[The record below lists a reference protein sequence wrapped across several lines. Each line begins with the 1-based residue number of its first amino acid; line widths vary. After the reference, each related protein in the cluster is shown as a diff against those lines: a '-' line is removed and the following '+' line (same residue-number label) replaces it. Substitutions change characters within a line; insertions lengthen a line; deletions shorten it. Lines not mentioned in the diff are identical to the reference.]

1 VTRTERGTP
10 VIVFRLPKTQ
20 ASWKRLVEAMLLTVL
35 FVSVLLFVVYQ
46 LADTKVQPDV
56 PEMKEHIEFLGHELA
71 VLSERFERSQAR
83 QTVLEQE
90 TEIVR
95 SANRLLRE
103 EESRRQAELNR
114 LQTELDF
121 YHRLVGSGG
130 ELTGLAVYEAELI
143 ATDSPRVFRFIL
155 TLTQNIRR
163 ASIISGK
170 ARMDVEGT
178 LGNRLVTLSWP
189 QLNDGSTAEPPFRFK
204 YFQQLEGYLTLPEDF
219 SPIRLRVTLEV
230 KGQREPVGRTFNWKN
245 LLESTGKGPSTDD
258 V

>member
-1 VTRTERGTP
+1 
-10 VIVFRLPKTQ
+10 
-20 ASWKRLVEAMLLTVL
+20 MLLTVL
-35 FVSVLLFVVYQ
+35 FISVLLFVVYQ
-46 LADTKVQPDV
+46 LAVTKVQPDV
-56 PEMKEHIEFLGHELA
+56 PEMKEHIEFLGQELA

-121 YHRLVGSGG
+121 YHRLAGSGG
-130 ELTGLAVYEAELI
+130 EQAELAVYEAELI
-143 ATDSPRVFRFIL
+143 ATESPRVFRFIL

-170 ARMDVEGT
+170 ASMDVEGT
-178 LGNRLVTLSWP
+178 LENRPVTLYWP
-189 QLNDGSTAEPPFRFK
+189 QLSDGSTTEPTFGFK
-204 YFQQLEGYLTLPEDF
+204 YFQQLQGYLALPEDF

-230 KGQREPVGRTFNWKN
+230 KDQREPVGRTFDWIN
-245 LLESTGKGPSTDD
+245 LLESTGNEPSTDGG
-258 V
+258 